1 MSHMDSYS
9 VSSLSPARF
18 LRLQALEQRILLT
31 ITGDVDVRNLHLKCR

>member
-18 LRLQALEQRILLT
+18 LRLEALEQRIPT
-31 ITGDVDVRNLHLKCR
+31 DHYR